1 MNPSRPSLLLNTPLF
16 LSPVSPSSPG
26 SVVCLDAWRGA
37 AVQEERQRI
46 REREEGLECSS
57 AVNEEMPVEKILEAE
72 TSVEQ
77 RAELHSDAG
86 SAGSSVSIQ
95 GYTVAWISIRVAKFP
110 YFPEIVVEG
119 FLLCLFLTQGVL
131 HPGKFLEMLRCQLKE
146 LSASVIHSLLLSSW
160 DEYSLKTLDKL
171 LSL

>member
-1 MNPSRPSLLLNTPLF
+1 MGTTSSFPFFCHFVFFNLVTPSRPSLLLTHTPLPVSCLS
-16 LSPVSPSSPG
+16 LSPPG
-26 SVVCLDAWRGA
+26 SVVWLDAWRGA

-77 RAELHSDAG
+77 RAELHSDTG

-95 GYTVAWISIRVAKFP
+95 GYTVDWISNRVAKFP
-110 YFPEIVVEG
+110 YFPEIPVGGV
-119 FLLCLFLTQGVL
+119 LLCLFLTQGVL
-131 HPGKFLEMLRCQLKE
+131 HPGKFPEILRCQ
-146 LSASVIHSLLLSSW
+146 
-160 DEYSLKTLDKL
+160 
-171 LSL
+171 